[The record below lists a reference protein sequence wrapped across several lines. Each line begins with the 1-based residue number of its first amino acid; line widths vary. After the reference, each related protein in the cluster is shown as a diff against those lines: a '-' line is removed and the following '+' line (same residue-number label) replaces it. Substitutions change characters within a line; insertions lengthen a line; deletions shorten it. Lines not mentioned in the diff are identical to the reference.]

1 MSWLHT
7 FLVLAVAF
15 LAVFLQAT
23 FNGLRN
29 LLGAQIDLLPSLVV
43 YTALSSGLTTLG
55 LVAVC
60 AGLWFDSL
68 SANPLGISVLPL
80 FFIGF
85 LIQRYRGLIL
95 RDQLYAQWVLGLGA
109 SAAAPVLT
117 LLLLLNTET
126 RPLIGWFS
134 LWQWLVMAA
143 TGAAVTPLWF
153 QFFDR
158 LTQALSYRPLGESSF
173 RPDREIKRGRM

>member
-43 YTALSSGLTTLG
+43 YTALSGGLSTLG

-143 TGAAVTPLWF
+143 TGAAATPLWF

>member
-7 FLVLAVAF
+7 FLVLAAAF

-23 FNGLRN
+23 FNGVRN

-43 YTALSSGLTTLG
+43 YTALSGGLATLA

-60 AGLWFDSL
+60 SGLWFDSL

-80 FFIGF
+80 FFVGF
-85 LIQRYRGLIL
+85 LIHRYRGLIL
-95 RDQLYAQWVLGLGA
+95 RDQLYAQWVLGLSA

-143 TGAAVTPLWF
+143 AGAA
-153 QFFDR
+153 
-158 LTQALSYRPLGESSF
+158 
-173 RPDREIKRGRM
+173 